1 MSDLALR
8 PATADD
14 VPRIAAV
21 VEAAYA
27 HYPDRIG
34 GRPRPMDDDYGA
46 VVEKHRV
53 RVAERDGE
61 ICGVVVLAIEQ
72 ANEFW
77 IDNVAVHPAHQG
89 TGVGRA
95 LLTHAEAVA
104 QREGFDAVHLL
115 THERMTE
122 NLALYT
128 RVGYVEYERRPPGS
142 PVLVCLRKRLG
153 A

>member
-1 MSDLALR
+1 MFEWPSE
-8 PATADD
+8 TA
-14 VPRIAAV
+14 RS
-21 VEAAYA
+21 
-27 HYPDRIG
+27 
-34 GRPRPMDDDYGA
+34 
-46 VVEKHRV
+46 
-53 RVAERDGE
+53 VAWSCWRSSTRD
-61 ICGVVVLAIEQ
+61 
-72 ANEFW
+72 EFW

-95 LLTHAEAVA
+95 LLAHAEVVA
-104 QREGFDAVHLL
+104 QSEGFDAVHLL

-153 A
+153 G

>member
-14 VPRIAAV
+14 VPRITAV

-46 VVEKHRV
+46 VVETRRV

-72 ANEFW
+72 GDEFW

-89 TGVGRA
+89 
-95 LLTHAEAVA
+95 
-104 QREGFDAVHLL
+104 
-115 THERMTE
+115 
-122 NLALYT
+122 
-128 RVGYVEYERRPPGS
+128 PGS
-142 PVLVCLRKRLG
+142 GAHCSPTRRRSLSVRVLTQSTSSRTN